1 MTIKICCLRDKFF
14 IYRFLVYLHARRFR
28 LVYEYFFAFALE
40 LTTGLIFEVFDL
52 TFAVVVVAVV
62 AVVAVAAVVAA
73 AVSGL
78 VAWVFE
84 SVYVLL

>member
-1 MTIKICCLRDKFF
+1 M
-14 IYRFLVYLHARRFR
+14 
-28 LVYEYFFAFALE
+28 VYEYFFAFALE

-62 AVVAVAAVVAA
+62 AVAAVVAA

>member
-1 MTIKICCLRDKFF
+1 MTLKICCLRDKFF

-62 AVVAVAAVVAA
+62 AVAAVVAA